1 MCPYMQISLAHV
13 DKFFGTVGAR
23 IRHLVSVWIGVM
35 TKNGV
40 KILLYSD
47 QVGMKPSLSSFFFN
61 KKQTYIIYVSI

>member
-1 MCPYMQISLAHV
+1 MFPYMHISLVHV
-13 DKFFGTVGAR
+13 DKFFGTVGER

-47 QVGMKPSLSSFFFN
+47 QVGMKPSLSSFFLFIKN
-61 KKQTYIIYVSI
+61 RPI

>member
-1 MCPYMQISLAHV
+1 MFPYMQISLAHV

-23 IRHLVSVWIGVM
+23 IRHLVSVWIGLM

-47 QVGMKPSLSSFFFN
+47 QVGM
-61 KKQTYIIYVSI
+61 T